1 MRRRVA
7 VLLAAAALGGAVAA
21 TMPGGLVSPPPA
33 RAGIPVLGSLGGN
46 ACDLLGTIGEGWWGK
61 ACNGVLTVGGK
72 LAGGA
77 QKVATGV
84 GKVAGNGLVQ
94 RGAALAALVAWVI
107 GGAKWTMDHMAG
119 VVSATTSPTLTAGW
133 FTGLYLRVEG
143 IGLLFTLLFVCA
155 AAAEALLRSDAGLLA
170 RAMCVQL
177 PLSILLTAVATPLV
191 MLLLAASDQLSD
203 GLATVAAGGSTHFL
217 TGTSALVVGGLTVA
231 DPFFAVLAGGLV
243 VAAGGALWVELLIR
257 EIAVYVVVAMLPLVF
272 AAMVWPARRV
282 WATRAIEV
290 LVALILSK
298 VAIVVVLALGGAALD
313 HAGASGISKLL
324 GGLALVILGA
334 FSPWLLLRLVP
345 MAELAA
351 ASVGHVRGHLHAS
364 AGVRTPE
371 AALAGHATTR
381 LTPRHRSGVNGRGD
395 EAAGPVRDLGVNEM
409 LEQMHRRADARHP
422 TTAQS
427 PAASGLDGG
436 PAAAHNGRDAG
447 PHGATPSTPA
457 NRDDSGGGAL
467 PGGGRLSGGVGPGPG
482 PDGAIDRDAWT
493 GRPPWDSD
501 PPASSEPSDADGGS
515 APPVLDPP
523 DGRFFDDEES
533 R

>member
-7 VLLAAAALGGAVAA
+7 VLLAAAALLCAVGATVE
-21 TMPGGLVSPPPA
+21 GGLVSPAPA
-33 RAGIPVLGSLGGN
+33 RAGIPVLGRLGGK
-46 ACDLLGTIGEGWWGK
+46 ACELLGTIGEGWWGK

-72 LAGGA
+72 LAGGGK
-77 QKVATGV
+77 KVATGV
-84 GKVAGNGLVQ
+84 GKLAGNGLVQ
-94 RGAALAALVAWVI
+94 RGAALAALVAWVV

-119 VVSATTSPTLTAGW
+119 VVASTTSPTLTAGW
-133 FTGLYLRVEG
+133 FTGVYLRVEG

-155 AAAEALLRSDAGLLA
+155 AAAEALLRSDPALLA

-191 MLLLAASDQLSD
+191 MLLLSASDQLAD
-203 GLATVAAGGSTHFL
+203 GFATVAAGGATHFL
-217 TGTSALVVGGLTVA
+217 TGTSALVVGGLTAA

-313 HAGASGISKLL
+313 HAGASAISKLL
-324 GGLALVILGA
+324 GGLALVLLGA

-351 ASVGHVRGHLHAS
+351 AGVGHVRGHVHAS
-364 AGVRTPE
+364 AGLRTPE
-371 AALAGHATTR
+371 AALAGRAT
-381 LTPRHRSGVNGRGD
+381 RHVMPNHRPGANGHVDDVAPG
-395 EAAGPVRDLGVNEM
+395 ARDLSVNEM
-409 LEQMHRRADARHP
+409 LEQMHRRAQ
-422 TTAQS
+422 TAQRGS
-427 PAASGLDGG
+427 GWGASTAGSAVTAKPGSSLDPA
-436 PAAAHNGRDAG
+436 DAE
-447 PHGATPSTPA
+447 
-457 NRDDSGGGAL
+457 D
-467 PGGGRLSGGVGPGPG
+467 RLGV
-482 PDGAIDRDAWT
+482 T
-493 GRPPWDSD
+493 GRPAWEPAPAVSD
-501 PPASSEPSDADGGS
+501 PPDGDGS
-515 APPVLDPP
+515 PPVTDPP
-523 DGRFFDDEES
+523 DGRLFGEEDA